1 MNNNKQQTTNMEFV
15 LRRFLPVD
23 QGEELALGGALG
35 AGVVERVVLVVVV
48 VLLLLLLIIIII
60 IVISI
65 LLQIIIIMV

>member
-35 AGVVERVVLVVVV
+35 AGVVERVVLVVV
-48 VLLLLLLIIIII
+48 LLLLIIIII
-60 IVISI
+60 IVIVISI